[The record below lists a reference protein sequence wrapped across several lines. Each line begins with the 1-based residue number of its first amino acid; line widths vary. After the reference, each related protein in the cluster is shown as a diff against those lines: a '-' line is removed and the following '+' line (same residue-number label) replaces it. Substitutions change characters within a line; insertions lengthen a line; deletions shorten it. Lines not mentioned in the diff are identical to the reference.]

1 MDNSERDRAF
11 KKRERRRIEFQKK
24 ADANVTI
31 KNGKRVINTVAVKA
45 KVKQGKQTHGRSN
58 QAGTGLN
65 PQQRKTKEDR
75 KLKNVQDI
83 TNENASIITACTDNS
98 SVKVLSLFKTTKQ
111 DTKEDDNIDGT
122 SNKHKKKKKK
132 QLSKIEKM
140 RMQNSEKMLEKEI
153 IEEKRI
159 ISRIKDCQSYDE
171 IYKYYVSIKNEQILF
186 LFELLVWCEKNHTK
200 IIKMTSSKKEQYLS
214 LILNRI
220 KSILL
225 HIDDRNIEMV
235 PIDYQKIYDNC
246 KVLTEDIDSIEV
258 QLKGKIL
265 PKPMNDFKDILLK
278 ADLWQKEVI
287 FKIDEGNNVVVLAP
301 TATGKT
307 IIGTYMGSRD
317 GWTLFIVPNESVAVQ
332 VTGVMS
338 SFAKDGY
345 CLLTKK
351 LKVITGIGKMI
362 IGTPIE
368 VEQYLVETGKY
379 HFDNIIIDEIHCLNN
394 EETYENIEY
403 ANSIK
408 KLMILLKGQFLFLS
422 ATLTDESISN
432 LKTYID
438 EIQSDCQ
445 IVKHSE
451 RFINLQFCV
460 FTNEMKIK
468 PINSCSQ
475 IELSEIE
482 DFKNKNLS
490 FTNEDIWRI
499 WEASL
504 DEDDF
509 DNQMKKW
516 FGREKLLDLN
526 DIQKNTKL
534 IKKFIAQQAKQDP
547 EFITEVL
554 EEIGSNVTILEID
567 KSNETNY
574 QKCLLN
580 LIQELKEK
588 DLLPAIMFQNDVSDC
603 YDTHRIIVEGL
614 EKEQDIEFPTYYQDK
629 KREAKEYEK
638 IQSKIQKMQESSSK
652 VKGSSKQDR
661 DSAHKARDQNLEA
674 QKEQISN
681 MREQQYSIN
690 LNVHAPHDKYACAPN
705 QITDDGMREI
715 RFKKNLKAK
724 GYETIEM
731 RGIQRGAIPFTS
743 NESSMDQHINRQL
756 ILDKHVGFVIA
767 DKSLAYGV
775 NFPFRT
781 VINEYDG
788 NTSSQTILQQ
798 IGRAGRRGF
807 DTQGNVIFYKIKN
820 STEKNPVKEIL
831 MANFPTIKPE
841 LESQYFSYTELIK
854 PFCIFETKTKADIYL
869 EQLHMLMCNETIDFN
884 EDTINE
890 RFISLIN
897 HVVNDE
903 SLKKDYLNKIIWLID
918 TFKVNL
924 PKYAKI
930 LCSNSYTKDKNISS
944 IIMFLLLP
952 FIKDV
957 FFNIK
962 GIGHTESREIFSIFA
977 SLYDTNKHEQTTSID
992 SKYSTHLVN
1001 CGFTEQFG
1009 IHELS
1014 YSDDLY
1020 NIYVSYELPKSMKD
1034 KILIKI
1040 RLSTMNEII
1049 ENLIKVI
1056 EETELIDI
1064 KPLLVNVN
1072 QKLTQLI
1079 EKCDLIN

>member
-1 MDNSERDRAF
+1 MDNSEKDRVF
-11 KKRERRRIEFQKK
+11 KERQRRRIEFQKK

-31 KNGKRVINTVAVKA
+31 KNGKRVINSVSTKNKA
-45 KVKQGKQTHGRSN
+45 KQGKQQHGRSN
-58 QAGTGLN
+58 DAGSGLN

-98 SVKVLSLFKTTKQ
+98 SVKVLSLFKTTKK
-111 DTKEDDNIDGT
+111 DLKKEPSAKKT
-122 SNKHKKKKKK
+122 KKKPK
-132 QLSKIEKM
+132 LSKIEQM
-140 RMQNSEKMLEKEI
+140 RLQNTEKMLQKEI

-159 ISRIKDCQSYDE
+159 ISKIKDCNSYEE
-171 IYKYYVSIKNEQILF
+171 IYKFYVSIKHEQVVF
-186 LFELLVWCEKNHTK
+186 LFEILLWCEKNHNK
-200 IIKMTSSKKEQYLS
+200 ILKMNSSSKKKEFLS

-220 KSILL
+220 KTILL
-225 HIDDRNIEMV
+225 HIDDRNVETI
-235 PIDYQKIYDNC
+235 PIDYQSTYENC
-246 KVLTEDIDSIEV
+246 KSLTNGIDSIEV
-258 QLKGKIL
+258 QLKGIIL
-265 PKPMNDFKDILLK
+265 PKPMNDFKDISLK

-287 FKIDEGNNVVVLAP
+287 YKIDEGNNVVVLAP

-432 LKTYID
+432 LKTYIED
-438 EIQSDCQ
+438 IQGDCE

-460 FTNEMKIK
+460 FTNQMKIK

-482 DFKNKNLS
+482 EFKNKNLS
-490 FTNEDIWRI
+490 FTNEDIWRF

-504 DEDDF
+504 DEDEF
-509 DNQMKKW
+509 DEQMEHW
-516 FGREKLLDLN
+516 FEREKLLDLN

-534 IKKFIAQQAKQDP
+534 IKKFITHQAKHDP
-547 EFITEVL
+547 EFINDVL
-554 EEIGSNVTILEID
+554 EEVGSNVTILEID
-567 KSNETNY
+567 KTNEKQY
-574 QKCLLN
+574 QKSLLN
-580 LIQELKEK
+580 LIQELKEN

-614 EKEQDIEFPTYYQDK
+614 EIVQDIEFPTYYQDK

-638 IQSKIQKMQESSSK
+638 LQSKIQKMQESSSK
-652 VKGSSKQDR
+652 VKCSNKQDR
-661 DSAHKARDQNLEA
+661 DNAHKAREQKLES

-690 LNVHAPHDKYACAPN
+690 RNVHAPHPKYACAPN

-731 RGIQRGAIPFTS
+731 RGIQRGVIPFTS

-807 DTQGNVIFYKIKN
+807 DTQGNVIFYKIKD
-820 STEKNPVKEIL
+820 STKKNPVKEIL
-831 MANFPTIKPE
+831 MAKFPTIKPE
-841 LESQYFSYTELIK
+841 LEIQYFSYTEMIK
-854 PFCIFETKTKADIYL
+854 PFCIFETKKKADIYL
-869 EQLHMLMCNETIDFN
+869 EQLHILMRKEPINFN
-884 EDTINE
+884 EESIND

-897 HVVNDE
+897 HVVNNE
-903 SLKKDYLNKIIWLID
+903 SLKNDYLEKIIWLID
-918 TFKVNL
+918 SFKVNL
-924 PKYAKI
+924 PKYARI

-952 FIKDV
+952 FIKET
-957 FFNIK
+957 FCNIK
-962 GIGHTESREIFSIFA
+962 GIGHSESRELFSIFS
-977 SLYDTNKHEQTTSID
+977 SLYDINKTDEVTLLDT
-992 SKYSTHLVN
+992 KYSNYLDK
-1001 CGFTEQFG
+1001 CGFTETFG
-1009 IHELS
+1009 NNIMS
-1014 YSDDLY
+1014 YDNYLY
-1020 NIYVSYELPKSMKD
+1020 SIYVSYELPKLMKD
-1034 KILIKI
+1034 KIVIKM
-1040 RLSTMNEII
+1040 RFSTINEII

-1056 EETELIDI
+1056 EDTEFITI

-1072 QKLTQLI
+1072 GKLIKLI
-1079 EKCDLIN
+1079 QKCDNVE